1 MMFRSVTTLL
11 LPLLFSFTVANSDI
25 TFDVDAAG
33 RSYCK
38 SMLAKDDGDEFEFD
52 RWCVRED
59 GFEKCAM
66 TCTGILSKP
75 PSMGTCKSG
84 ANNFY
89 SAGLVFEEVRMTGPT
104 TTATQKVPY
113 HWSKSAKGRSTIFA
127 MIPLWPTQS
136 TYFYNML
143 EKISLQFA
151 DDVVVVIQPLVIP
164 EAVRLVVD
172 EATDTRK
179 PVVPEI
185 IPLETTKIHFLP
197 YTHSS
202 LIERTPFGK
211 FMDSQQLDNPGF
223 PSMELLGNSPVFFIV
238 DKDGMT
244 VERVVCPTF
253 KGLEAV
259 VQKKIVT
266 ES

>member
-1 MMFRSVTTLL
+1 
-11 LPLLFSFTVANSDI
+11 
-25 TFDVDAAG
+25 
-33 RSYCK
+33 
-38 SMLAKDDGDEFEFD
+38 
-52 RWCVRED
+52 
-59 GFEKCAM
+59 
-66 TCTGILSKP
+66 
-75 PSMGTCKSG
+75 
-84 ANNFY
+84 
-89 SAGLVFEEVRMTGPT
+89 
-104 TTATQKVPY
+104 
-113 HWSKSAKGRSTIFA
+113 
-127 MIPLWPTQS
+127 
-136 TYFYNML
+136 ML